1 MKTSGALKREE
12 PMSIRMILLPVF
24 VHVALVFVLLLWGRV
39 RTRNG
44 ARADER
50 GSWRDEAALGAL
62 FYVLT
67 ICAWQTKFA
76 DLLFL
81 LLAWIFVAL
90 RILGAVRSEAQG
102 GPLFVGGAIV
112 LAIAW
117 AIYAVRL
124 LLAL

>member
-1 MKTSGALKREE
+1 
-12 PMSIRMILLPVF
+12 MSIRMILLPVF
-24 VHVALVFVLLLWGRV
+24 AHVALVFVLLLWGSV
-39 RTRNG
+39 RSKNG

-50 GSWRDEAALGAL
+50 GAWLPEAALGAL
-62 FYVLT
+62 FYVLA

-76 DLLFL
+76 DFLFL

>member
-1 MKTSGALKREE
+1 
-12 PMSIRMILLPVF
+12 MSIRMILLPVF
-24 VHVALVFVLLLWGRV
+24 VEVALTFVLLFWGSV
-39 RTRNG
+39 RSQNEGRAEG
-44 ARADER
+44 A
-50 GSWRDEAALGAL
+50 SWRDELELPVL

-67 ICAWQTKFA
+67 ICAWQTQFA

-90 RILGAVRSEAQG
+90 RVLRALRGETQG
-102 GPLFVGGAIV
+102 GSLFLGSAIV
-112 LAIAW
+112 IAIMW